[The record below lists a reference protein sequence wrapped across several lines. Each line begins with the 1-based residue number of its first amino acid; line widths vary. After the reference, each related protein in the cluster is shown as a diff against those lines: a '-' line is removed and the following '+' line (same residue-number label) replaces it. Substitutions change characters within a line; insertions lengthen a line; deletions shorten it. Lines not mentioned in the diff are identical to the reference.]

1 MEDFKELEY
10 KYDASDVSLSSFLD
24 CINKM
29 EGQVKKVDVSS
40 WDYYYTP
47 TDLTIKD
54 EFIRFRQADNP
65 ELTIKRKTKNSNNWE
80 RVEVDLPL
88 DSKRLNKSSV
98 DAFTSLLG
106 YQENTKIYK
115 TCFIY
120 WFNNVNVVYYIVY
133 DKDMKERSRFIEI
146 EVNKEKVKDLADPFS
161 HLKDLETKLGE
172 LGIKSSNRL
181 KRSLFEIFVKGQS

>member
-1 MEDFKELEY
+1 MDDFKELEY
-10 KYDASDVSLSSFLD
+10 KYDANDISLSSFLD
-24 CINKM
+24 CISKM
-29 EGQVKKVDVSS
+29 SPVKRVDVSS

-54 EFIRFRQADNP
+54 EFIRFRQADSP

-88 DSKRLNKSSV
+88 DSQRLSKTSV
-98 DAFTSLLG
+98 DAFTSLLN

-120 WFNNVNVVYYIVY
+120 WFENVNVVYYIVY

-146 EVNKEKVKDLADPFS
+146 EVNKEKVKDLADPFVQ
-161 HLKDLETKLGE
+161 LKELETKLGE
-172 LGIKSSNRL
+172 LGIKSNNRL
-181 KRSLFEIFVKGQS
+181 KRSLFEIFVKG